1 VRRADRNFAETTA
14 AQQRAV
20 ASLDTTKARRQE
32 ALGELVSCLRFAS
45 DKQLL
50 PLNLVTMANEA
61 LALTKQE
68 SLSSS
73 LPPSRFQ
80 EELTAITFHESNNNI
95 GGSFYQVGTD
105 EVARFVIAPSIEE
118 AELLCDVPGCLA
130 RRGLP
135 EDFILTE
142 NSVPAASEAAM
153 LAPTQ
158 AASMQQPLQSREHYE
173 QPASANAAAAAA
185 EVVGNPNAAQEVHVQ
200 LLVPPDASVGSYLDA
215 SVCYQGVNFPFRVI
229 VPEDAVPGV
238 TYLTVPVPV
247 TNLPVTAAP
256 TAVVPPVNLYTTPP
270 LPPPHLAAPHPEVN
284 AAAAARLVEMGF
296 SYNDAAAALIA
307 NHGSEDTALNQLLS

>member
-1 VRRADRNFAETTA
+1 MRRADRNFAETTA

-20 ASLDTTKARRQE
+20 ASLDTTKAQRQE
-32 ALGELVSCLRFAS
+32 ALGELVRCLRFAS

-61 LALTKQE
+61 LALAKQE

-73 LPPSRFQ
+73 LPPSSLQ
-80 EELTAITFHESNNNI
+80 AELSAITFHENNNNN
-95 GGSFYQVGTD
+95 GCSLHKNDTN
-105 EVARFVIAPSIEE
+105 EVARFVVAPSVEE

-130 RRGLP
+130 CGGLP
-135 EDFILTE
+135 EDFLLTDVA
-142 NSVPAASEAAM
+142 VPAVSEAAM

-158 AASMQQPLQSREHYE
+158 AASMQQPRQSREHSE
-173 QPASANAAAAAA
+173 KPASANAAAAAAAAAAATA

-215 SVCYQGVNFPFRVI
+215 SVCYQGVNFPFQVV
-229 VPEDAVPGV
+229 VPEGAVPGV

-247 TNLPVTAAP
+247 SGPSMTSAP
-256 TAVVPPVNLYTTPP
+256 TEGLGAI
-270 LPPPHLAAPHPEVN
+270 PPPPPPC
-284 AAAAARLVEMGF
+284 R
-296 SYNDAAAALIA
+296 IA
-307 NHGSEDTALNQLLS
+307 F